1 MFAVTIELVVV
12 AISILLTTAALAPF
26 TNLKRPFYLSLA
38 FFFPAFACLIAL
50 TGGIGALYS
59 PERALVIPMGLPD
72 LPFNLRLDALSG
84 FFITAIAGLGA
95 IISIY
100 SAGYMRPFIGKR
112 SLASFVVFYN
122 LFLAGMLM
130 VTVADDAF
138 FFLISWEVM
147 AISSFFLVTFED
159 ENAANRKAAFLYIL
173 VAHIGAMLILLSFGI
188 IAGYTSGFDNFSGY
202 TFAEMRKASLP
213 LPLATAAFF
222 LSFAG
227 FSAKAGVVPLHVW
240 LPEAHP
246 AAPSNVSALMSGVML
261 KTAIYG
267 IIRITFDIIHTQQ
280 WWWGGLVLALGLVS
294 AIYGVLFAYVENDVK
309 RLLAYSSVDNIG
321 IILVGLGLSMMFTSF
336 NDPLLASLALA
347 ASLLHVI
354 NHAMFKGL
362 LFMGAG
368 AVVHSTHEKNMEKMG
383 GLIHKM
389 PVTAAFFLIGCMAI
403 SSLPPLNG
411 FVSEWLTFQAFLM
424 STSLPNRILNLLIP
438 LGAALMALAAAL
450 TAATFVKMYGVIFL
464 GHPRVQHAREP
475 HDPGFA
481 MKLAMGMAAS
491 ACILMGVFPTV
502 VIEALGG
509 VTLKLTGGAIETES
523 HPHHWLWL
531 VPLSSD
537 RASYSGPIVF
547 LGMLVFIGGSWFLL
561 NARPRTVR
569 KAPLWD
575 CGFQK
580 ITSRMQYNSSSFAM
594 PIRRI
599 LGFVF
604 NIREVIRPPQSGL
617 LPSQVRNSAYRL
629 RIRDRIWNLA
639 YQPVADASFWI
650 ARLAGKLQ
658 HGRIQIYI
666 LYSFVTIITLLLL
679 L

>member
-1 MFAVTIELVVV
+1 MSVSTIELVVT
-12 AISILLTTAALAPF
+12 AISMLMATAALAPF
-26 TNLKRPFYLSLA
+26 INLKRPFLLNLTFYI
-38 FFFPAFACLIAL
+38 PAIACVIAL
-50 TGGIGALYS
+50 AGGIGALYS
-59 PERALVIPMGLPD
+59 PEQTLVIPMGLPD
-72 LPFNLRLDALSG
+72 LPFNLRLDGLSG
-84 FFITAIAGLGA
+84 FFIITIAGLGA
-95 IISIY
+95 IVSIY
-100 SAGYMRPFIGKR
+100 SAGYMQSYIGKR

-147 AISSFFLVTFED
+147 AISSFFLVAFED
-159 ENAANRKAAFLYIL
+159 ENAANRKAALLYVV
-173 VAHIGAMLILLSFGI
+173 VAHVGAMLILLSFGI
-188 IAGYTSGFDNFSGY
+188 IAGYTSGFDDFSGY
-202 TFAEMRKASLP
+202 TFEAMRKSSLP

-222 LSFAG
+222 LAFTGFA
-227 FSAKAGVVPLHVW
+227 AKAGVVPLHVW

-267 IIRITFDIIHTQQ
+267 IIRVTFDIIHIQQ
-280 WWWGGLVLALGLVS
+280 WWWGGVVLALGLVS
-294 AIYGVLFAYVENDVK
+294 AIYGVLFAYMENDVK

-321 IILVGLGLSMMFTSF
+321 IILIGLGLSMMFTSF
-336 NDPLLASLALA
+336 SNPLLASLALT

-368 AVVHSTHEKNMEKMG
+368 AIVHATHEKDMEKMG

-389 PVTAAFFLIGCMAI
+389 PATAAFFLAGCMAI

-424 STSLPNRILNLLIP
+424 STSFPNRVLNLLIP
-438 LGAALMALAAAL
+438 LGAALMALTAAL
-450 TAATFVKMYGVIFL
+450 TAATFVKVYGVVFL
-464 GHPRVQHAREP
+464 GHPRTQHAREP
-475 HDPGFA
+475 HDPGFT
-481 MKLAMGMAAS
+481 MKLGMGLATS
-491 ACILMGVFPTV
+491 ACVLMGVFPTV

-509 VTLKLTGGAIETES
+509 VTASLTGASIETEP
-523 HPHHWLWL
+523 HPYHWLWL
-531 VPLSSD
+531 VPLNAN
-537 RASYSGPIVF
+537 RASYSAPIVL
-547 LGMLVFIGGSWFLL
+547 LGMVVFVGGAYFLL
-561 NARPRTVR
+561 NMRPRNTR

-575 CGFQK
+575 CGFEK
-580 ITSRMQYNSSSFAM
+580 MTSRMQYSSSSFAM

-604 NIREVIRPPQSGL
+604 NIREVTRPPQSGL
-617 LPSQVRNSAYRL
+617 VRAHIQNITYRL
-629 RIRDRIWNLA
+629 RIRDRVWNMA
-639 YQPVADASFWI
+639 YQPVADASFWV
-650 ARLAGKLQ
+650 ARQAGKLQ

-666 LYSFVTIITLLLL
+666 LYSFATIITLLLL

>member
-12 AISILLTTAALAPF
+12 AISILLGTAALAPF
-26 TNLKRPFYLSLA
+26 ANLKRPFYLSLT
-38 FFFPAFACLIAL
+38 FFLPALACLIAL

-100 SAGYMRPFIGKR
+100 SAGYMRSFIGKR

-147 AISSFFLVTFED
+147 AISSFFLVAFED

-202 TFAEMRKASLP
+202 TFAEMRKTSLP

-227 FSAKAGVVPLHVW
+227 FAAKAGVVPLHVW

-336 NDPLLASLALA
+336 NSPLLASLALA

-424 STSLPNRILNLLIP
+424 STSLPNRVLTLLIP

-450 TAATFVKMYGVIFL
+450 TAATFVKMYGVVFL

-502 VIEALGG
+502 IIEALGG

-523 HPHHWLWL
+523 HPYHWLWL
-531 VPLSSD
+531 VPMSAD
-537 RASYSGPIVF
+537 RASYSAPIVF
-547 LGMLVFIGGSWFLL
+547 LGMLVFIGGAWFLL
-561 NARPRTVR
+561 NTRPRTVR

-604 NIREVIRPPQSGL
+604 SVREVIRPPQSGL
-617 LPSQVRNSAYRL
+617 RPSQVRNSTYRL

-639 YQPVADASFWI
+639 YQPVANASFWI

>member
-1 MFAVTIELVVV
+1 MSASTIELVIA
-12 AISILLTTAALAPF
+12 AISVLLVAAATAPF
-26 TNLKRPFYLSLA
+26 INLKRPFYLSLTFCA
-38 FFFPAFACLIAL
+38 PALACLIAL
-50 TGGIGALYS
+50 TGGICALYS
-59 PERALVIPMGLPD
+59 PERVIVIPMGLPD

-95 IISIY
+95 IISVY
-100 SAGYMRPFIGKR
+100 SAGYMQSFIGKR
-112 SLASFVVFYN
+112 PLASFVVFYN

-130 VTVADDAF
+130 VTLADDAF

-147 AISSFFLVTFED
+147 AISSFFLVAFED
-159 ENAANRKAAFLYIL
+159 ENAANRKAAFLYLL
-173 VAHIGAMLILLSFGI
+173 VAHAGAMLILLSFGI
-188 IAGYTSGFDNFSGY
+188 IAGYTSGFDDFSGY
-202 TFAEMRKASLP
+202 TFAAMRKSSLP

-222 LSFAG
+222 LSLTG
-227 FSAKAGVVPLHVW
+227 FCAKAGVVPLHVW

-267 IIRITFDIIHTQQ
+267 IIRVTFDILHTQQ
-280 WWWGGLVLALGLVS
+280 WWWGGVVLVLGLLS
-294 AIYGVLFAYVENDVK
+294 AIYGALFAYMENDVK

-321 IILVGLGLSMMFTSF
+321 VILVGLGLSMMFTSF
-336 NDPLLASLALA
+336 NNPLLASLALV
-347 ASLLHVI
+347 ASLMHVI

-368 AVVHSTHEKNMEKMG
+368 AVVHATKERNMEKMG
-383 GLIHKM
+383 GLIHQM
-389 PVTAAFFLIGCMAI
+389 PATAAFSLIGCMAI

-424 STSLPNRILNLLIP
+424 STSFPNRVLNLLIP

-450 TAATFVKMYGVIFL
+450 TAATFVKMYGVVFL
-464 GHPRVQHAREP
+464 GHPREQHARKP
-475 HDPGFA
+475 RDPGFA
-481 MKLAMGMAAS
+481 MKLGMGMAVA
-491 ACILMGVFPTV
+491 ACALLGVFPTV
-502 VIEALGG
+502 AIQALGG
-509 VTLKLTGGAIETES
+509 VTAKLTGGAIEAES
-523 HPHHWLWL
+523 HPYHWLWL
-531 VPLSSD
+531 VPLNAN
-537 RASYSGPIVF
+537 RASYSAPIVF
-547 LGMLVFIGGSWFLL
+547 LGMLVFIGGAWFLL
-561 NARPRTVR
+561 NTRPRTVR
-569 KAPLWD
+569 KTPLWD

-594 PIRRI
+594 PIRRV

-604 NIREVIRPPQSGL
+604 DIREVIW
-617 LPSQVRNSAYRL
+617 PSQPGLAPSQLRNSTYRL
-629 RIRDRIWNLA
+629 RIRDRVWNLA
-639 YQPVADASFWI
+639 YKPVADASFWA
-650 ARLAGKLQ
+650 ARQAGKLQ

>member
-1 MFAVTIELVVV
+1 MFASTIELVVT
-12 AISILLTTAALAPF
+12 AISILLATAALAPF
-26 TNLKRPFYLSLA
+26 TNLKRPFYLSLT
-38 FFFPAFACLIAL
+38 FFLSALACLIAF
-50 TGGIGALYS
+50 TGGICALYS
-59 PERALVIPMGLPD
+59 PERALVLPMGLPD
-72 LPFNLRLDALSG
+72 LPFNLRLDGLSG

-100 SAGYMRPFIGKR
+100 SAGYMQTFIGKR
-112 SLASFVVFYN
+112 PLASFVVFYN

-130 VTVADDAF
+130 VALADDAF
-138 FFLISWEVM
+138 FFLIAWEIM
-147 AISSFFLVTFED
+147 AVSSFFLVAFED
-159 ENAANRKAAFLYIL
+159 ENAANRKAAFLYII
-173 VAHIGAMLILLSFGI
+173 VAHVGAMLILLSFGI
-188 IAGYTSGFDNFSGY
+188 IAGYTGGFDNFSGY
-202 TFAEMRKASLP
+202 TFTAMRKASLP

-267 IIRITFDIIHTQQ
+267 IIRVTFDIIHTHQ
-280 WWWGGLVLALGLVS
+280 WWWGGVVLVLGLVS
-294 AIYGVLFAYVENDVK
+294 AIYGALFAYTENDVK

-321 IILVGLGLSMMFTSF
+321 IILVGLGLSIMFASF
-336 NDPLLASLALA
+336 NNALLSSLALT

-362 LFMGAG
+362 LFMSAG
-368 AVVHSTHEKNMEKMG
+368 AVVHATHEKNMENMG

-403 SSLPPLNG
+403 SALPPLNG

-424 STSLPNRILNLLIP
+424 STSLPNRTLNLLIP
-438 LGAALMALAAAL
+438 LGAALLALAAAS
-450 TAATFVKMYGVIFL
+450 TAATFVKAYGVVFL

-475 HDPGFA
+475 HDPGLA
-481 MKLAMGMAAS
+481 MKLAMGMAAT
-491 ACILMGVFPTV
+491 ACVLMGIFPTTLIQSLGV
-502 VIEALGG
+502 V
-509 VTLKLTGGAIETES
+509 TFKLTGGSIEAQS
-523 HPHHWLWL
+523 HPYHWLWL
-531 VPLSSD
+531 VPLNAA
-537 RASYSGPIVF
+537 RASYSAPIVF
-547 LGMLVFIGGSWFLL
+547 LGMLVCIAGAYVLL
-561 NARPRTVR
+561 NARPRVVR
-569 KAPLWD
+569 KTPLWD

-580 ITSRMQYNSSSFAM
+580 ITSRMQYNSSSFSM
-594 PIRRI
+594 PIRRV

-604 NIREVIRPPQSGL
+604 NVREVVRPERSALARAQIRHYT
-617 LPSQVRNSAYRL
+617 YRL

-639 YQPVADASFWI
+639 YQPVADVSFWL
-650 ARLAGKLQ
+650 ARMAGKLQ